1 MIENSGVQIPDFLKE
16 SKPAIERI
24 SKSLTRYTGM
34 RENLWTTF
42 TRTNPM
48 KFFNIRSIAKNYET
62 GLQEAKKNYAD
73 DLQEDHG
80 MKKKEINELLVKD
93 KSEMDKK
100 LKIIEN
106 SDIY

>member
-73 DLQEDHG
+73 DLQEDHDIEED
-80 MKKKEINELLVKD
+80 EIGELLVKD
-93 KSEMDKK
+93 KASIKAK
-100 LKIIEN
+100 LEIIEN